1 MASAVAQMTRLALVV
16 LVQSPRRVLDKIAA
30 ARLLQWSRSRLCMQ
44 RLAQVLRRVVPE
56 LARGFRL
63 LEALLNLHV
72 VLARAVDDL
81 LAVELL

>member
-1 MASAVAQMTRLALVV
+1 
-16 LVQSPRRVLDKIAA
+16 
-30 ARLLQWSRSRLCMQ
+30 MQ